1 METIMLNRI
10 GLTLISMSALVLIS
24 CNKAASSDPIY
35 NAFESSAASNGI
47 NLGKYSGYS
56 VDYVNSRARLFCQ
69 LMDSGEMVKLSTQL
83 NFGDTPGGLFSKPD
97 TGGVLQ
103 KIIWRSATP
112 ILCPQ
117 HNQYLRQ

>member
-1 METIMLNRI
+1 MLNRI
-10 GLTLISMSALVLIS
+10 SLYLISMCAFVLIS
-24 CNKAASSDPIY
+24 CNKAASSDLVY

-47 NLGKYSGYS
+47 KLSQYSGYS

-83 NFGDTPGGLFSKPD
+83 NFGDTPGGLLSKPD